1 MTNQN
6 SGIFQQTLQLK
17 SLNSAKPSKDIIL
30 CQISLNEA
38 ERVLEQISVKQITG
52 KAKRTCFQNLKLLL
66 RNVAKP
72 KDGCVCCSI
81 RTRLMKKSI
90 KTTEI
95 FAVALG
101 DC

>member
-1 MTNQN
+1 M
-6 SGIFQQTLQLK
+6 QTF
-17 SLNSAKPSKDIIL
+17 
-30 CQISLNEA
+30 
-38 ERVLEQISVKQITG
+38 VKQITG
-52 KAKRTCFQNLKLLL
+52 KAKRICFQNLKLLL